1 MKNKYITAYGVIAL
15 LVVIFSVVW
24 FISVIS
30 SEIRRGSSEAEKT
43 FSWLSREAE
52 IASLAEGFMSDA
64 YIARLSAICHQSSY
78 LSAVV
83 INGPSGTVFAWPP
96 ASPLFV
102 LEDSG
107 RTGISDTGLL
117 TRVFSRGLDIGDG
130 RSGSVIMTSALAVIK
145 SDSVFAASRNS
156 FMIILAVL
164 LLTVIVLIVSGSDER
179 KTVPASYPVAGEETP
194 LTVTSS
200 AAGYTSPQDTIE
212 PFDMEADESSLSVQP
227 DTTIV
232 ADDIQDNESP
242 PETERHCLED
252 AEPPTNTPEG
262 LFSPITG
269 IGWQQY
275 LEERLDAELVRAASS
290 EQDLSLVIVRIAG
303 LARTDLLARKVSA
316 ILLQTFK
323 FRDMLFEFAQDGFA
337 GILQNVHLDQAMKT
351 ADALYAE
358 IDTLIMEM
366 GYTGRIT
373 IGITTRTAR
382 LLGAARMI
390 EEAVSAARKACEEPD
405 LPIVA
410 FRANPEKY
418 RNFVAEHIQ
427 DLS

>member
-1 MKNKYITAYGVIAL
+1 MKNKYIAAYGVIAL

-24 FISVIS
+24 FVSAIS

-52 IASLAEGFMSDA
+52 IASLAEGFLSDA

-107 RTGISDTGLL
+107 RTGINDTGLL

-145 SDSVFAASRNS
+145 SESVFSASRNS

-179 KTVPASYPVAGEETP
+179 KTAPVGYPVAEDQTP
-194 LTVTSS
+194 LTVTSNP
-200 AAGYTSPQDTIE
+200 AVYARPQETIE
-212 PFDMEADESSLSVQP
+212 PFDMEAEESSLSVQP
-227 DTTIV
+227 ERTIV
-232 ADDIQDNESP
+232 PDDTPANESP
-242 PETERHCLED
+242 PETENHCLED
-252 AEPPTNTPEG
+252 AEPPTTTPEG

-290 EQDLSLVIVRIAG
+290 EQDLSLVIVRISG

-366 GYTGRIT
+366 GYSGRIS